1 MKTPKHIAIIMDGN
15 GRWAEQ
21 KKLPRK
27 EGHKEGANSVEAVV
41 QAALQE
47 GVEVL
52 SLYAFSTEN
61 WARPKLEVT
70 YLMQLLADT
79 LDKFTDERYKDVRLV
94 FSGRRK
100 GLSATIL
107 NKLDEVIETTAGKK
121 KLTLNLC
128 LNYGAKQEITDA
140 VNKILAQGKTK
151 ITEDDI
157 EKNLYQNLPAPDLI
171 IRTSGEERLSNFLLW
186 QAAYSEFYF
195 TKTLWPDFKG
205 EDLRKAISEFSRRD
219 RRFGA
224 RK

>member
-1 MKTPKHIAIIMDGN
+1 MNTPKHIAIIMDGN
-15 GRWAEQ
+15 GRWAKL

-27 EGHKEGANSVEAVV
+27 EGHKEGANSVEAIV
-41 QAALQE
+41 QTALQQNIK
-47 GVEVL
+47 VL

-61 WARPKLEVT
+61 WARPKTEVA

-79 LDKFTDERYKDVRLV
+79 LSKFTEEKYKDVSLV

-100 GLSATIL
+100 GLPSKIL
-107 NKLDEVIETTAGKK
+107 NKLDEVIKATAGKK

-128 LNYGAKQEITDA
+128 LNYGARQEITDA
-140 VNKILAQGKTK
+140 VNKILTQNKK
-151 ITEDDI
+151 QITESDI

-205 EDLRKAISEFSRRD
+205 GDLLKAIDAYTHRE
-219 RRFGA
+219 RRFGT
-224 RK
+224 RQ